1 MKIPTQF
8 VDVIDI
14 VDYLLILFLLM
25 MLLSLL
31 LIMLLLLLLSLRK
44 HLRFSRL
51 LLAAC
56 HILSPPPRLLDLGLC
71 LCARRC
77 NQSEPDAVRP
87 RALKHVSLPLAP
99 PGRAPRAQVAEF
111 QLSTQFSLFHPFR
124 LFGLVCNLTTAPASS
139 LTFFLITLMA
149 TTWFLIVYF
158 QCIRKYRDYTF
169 DYNDMAV

>member
-8 VDVIDI
+8 VNVIDI

-25 MLLSLL
+25 MLVSLL
-31 LIMLLLLLLSLRK
+31 LMMLLLLLLLK
-44 HLRFSRL
+44 HLRFSRQ

-56 HILSPPPRLLDLGLC
+56 HILSSPPRLLDLGLC

-87 RALKHVSLPLAP
+87 PALKHVSLPLAP
-99 PGRAPRAQVAEF
+99 PGRARAQVAEF
-111 QLSTQFSLFHPFR
+111 QLSTQFSLFHPSR

-149 TTWFLIVYF
+149 TSWWLW
-158 QCIRKYRDYTF
+158 CK
-169 DYNDMAV
+169 

>member
-25 MLLSLL
+25 MLVSLL

-56 HILSPPPRLLDLGLC
+56 HILSSPPRLLDLGLC

-77 NQSEPDAVRP
+77 NQSEPGAVRP

-99 PGRAPRAQVAEF
+99 PGRARAQVAEF
-111 QLSTQFSLFHPFR
+111 QLSTRLSLFHPSR

-149 TTWFLIVYF
+149 TT
-158 QCIRKYRDYTF
+158 
-169 DYNDMAV
+169 